1 MTSKKK
7 KKLLVLTGAGAS
19 VDFGMPNVSDVS
31 KILAEATRERFP
43 LLFDP
48 SRGLFEYF
56 EDQLAEYWRLRGRL
70 SSTERPT
77 FEDVLLAIFETS
89 GALDD
94 KGSASPSTAFLSVRP
109 FPDLGFD
116 RSSRVAAD
124 DNVIRQFGA
133 MAVDSLLDEFRRRCL
148 NAEGD
153 RLAEFAALR
162 GLVSALT
169 EEFELS
175 FATLNYDDVL
185 YRCANHL
192 ETGFD
197 CKGRFDNLGL
207 FHRENWGVFLHLHG
221 SVHFD
226 FRDDNSRFGGFG
238 GFEDVHWVEDLE
250 VTSGQNAFGSG
261 PSAGKALAKFPRSV
275 LVAGLGKETQIQ
287 KQPFRTYFAEFDRLV
302 ASANALL
309 VVGYGWMDAHV
320 NLAFDH
326 FRDERRRPVVA
337 IEYAGDNVWN
347 ARTPVGSGGH
357 AAVQRLLACMK
368 TPYGEMSITP
378 RTAAGFK
385 ETGEFELSRDPD
397 RPLAIW
403 YGGFLEACRHPEKV
417 VRRLL
422 SAN

>member
-1 MTSKKK
+1 MTSK

-19 VDFGMPNVSDVS
+19 VDFGMPNVNDVS
-31 KILAEATRERFP
+31 KILSDATRDRFP
-43 LLFDP
+43 LLFDQ

-56 EDQLAEYWRLRGRL
+56 EDQLAEHWRLRGRL
-70 SSTERPT
+70 SSIERPT
-77 FEDVLLAIFETS
+77 FEDVLLAIFETA

-94 KGSASPSTAFLSVRP
+94 KGFASPSTAFLSVRP

-148 NAEGD
+148 NAERD
-153 RLAEFAALR
+153 RPAEFAALR
-162 GLVSALT
+162 GLVSALA

-185 YRCANHL
+185 YRCANQL

-197 CKGRFDNLGL
+197 RNGRFDNLGL
-207 FHRENWGVFLHLHG
+207 FHRENWGVFLHLRG

-238 GFEDVHWVEDLE
+238 GLEDVHWVEDLE

-275 LVAGLGKETQIQ
+275 LVAGFGKETQIQ

-302 ASANALL
+302 VPSRLPMSTATNFFCVRVVLRPRQRSPATIRMSVVVTMAPSCSEAS
-309 VVGYGWMDAHV
+309 W
-320 NLAFDH
+320 
-326 FRDERRRPVVA
+326 
-337 IEYAGDNVWN
+337 
-347 ARTPVGSGGH
+347 H
-357 AAVQRLLACMK
+357 AAVFRRPRRRCSSKRSPRLH
-368 TPYGEMSITP
+368 
-378 RTAAGFK
+378 R
-385 ETGEFELSRDPD
+385 SRPTNG
-397 RPLAIW
+397 AIW
-403 YGGFLEACRHPEKV
+403 RGPRATARTLKSAPDFLLFPRCSALTQQ
-417 VRRLL
+417 RRLPIG
-422 SAN
+422 

>member
-1 MTSKKK
+1 MTSK

-19 VDFGMPNVSDVS
+19 VDFGMPNVNDVS

-43 LLFDP
+43 LLFDQ

-70 SSTERPT
+70 SSIERPT
-77 FEDVLLAIFETS
+77 FEDVLLAIFETA

-124 DNVIRQFGA
+124 DNVIREFGA
-133 MAVDSLLDEFRRRCL
+133 TAVDSLLAEFRGRCL
-148 NAEGD
+148 NAERD
-153 RLAEFAALR
+153 LPANFAALR
-162 GLVSALT
+162 GLVSALA

-197 CKGRFDNLGL
+197 CNGRFDNLGL

-250 VTSGQNAFGSG
+250 STSGQNASGSG

-275 LVAGLGKETQIQ
+275 LVAGLGKEVQIQ

-302 ASANALL
+302 ASADALL
-309 VVGYGWMDAHV
+309 VVGYGWMDTHV
-320 NLAFDH
+320 NLAFEH
-326 FRDERRRPVVA
+326 FRDERRRPVAA
-337 IEYAGDNVWN
+337 IEYAGDDVWN

-357 AAVQRLLACMK
+357 AAVHRLLGFMK
-368 TPYGEMSITP
+368 TPYGEMSIIP
-378 RTAAGFK
+378 RPVAGLK
-385 ETGEFELSRDPD
+385 ETKEFELSRDPK

-417 VRRLL
+417 VQRLL
-422 SAN
+422 SPA